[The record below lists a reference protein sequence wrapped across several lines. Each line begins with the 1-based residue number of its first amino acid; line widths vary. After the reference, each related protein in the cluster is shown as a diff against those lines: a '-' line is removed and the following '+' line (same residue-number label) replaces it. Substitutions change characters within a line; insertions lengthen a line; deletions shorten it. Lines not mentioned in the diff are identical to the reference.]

1 MPWKSARYLISW
13 SQLSL
18 LVLLLSAGLLANAI
32 AQTAKPPAST
42 TSSPKPE
49 AKPKL
54 TPTQEQGLRLLKAA
68 EAEAGALE
76 PAMRAAVL
84 WQVAH
89 GYYKVDKPRV
99 LLTLIDAFRA
109 ATTVEDDHPELKC
122 FLVPDECHS
131 KTWLQVNILRE
142 MLTSPQKVEE
152 LLPQADPDVRP
163 VLTGELISKYV
174 RDKKL
179 DRAQQLLLRLSD
191 EKDFPYDAASEL
203 MLAVPSD
210 QQRVAIFNQAMS
222 NFQTFGEGKF
232 GLIAPED
239 LGTLVI
245 RFWRHLPPATVL
257 EAVDQLLGQAKTES
271 EKHDDNQISLTTK
284 QGGVSFSPYQYRL
297 FELIPVLQELDS
309 SRAESLLHENVSVA
323 GALQKYPDGLR
334 SLNPLYRDTPATQ
347 EEQMADFPSMT
358 MGGSASDAAADQV
371 LDQWQRQVLDLQIRV
386 RKEVRTD
393 PKKALSTA
401 MAIPLWGPSG
411 PGSHSPRTN
420 TLAELAVVAA
430 KKDPDTATKALEEV
444 RKVLDQM
451 KPRDGGRLL
460 RRIAETYLNMGDQ
473 ERAEKALHE
482 GMKIAEKLYAS
493 DTDASEPN
501 LALKAEWL
509 SAGLW
514 RRLVTL
520 ATRISPQL
528 AEQLVADISDPE
540 IRALQKVSLA
550 NALLGAP
557 DYPFRSIAWRE
568 GGHDNTM
575 WAF

>member
-309 SRAESLLHENVSVA
+309 SRRELIARERQCRRSTAEVSRWLALSEPALPGYSCHARRANGRFPVHDDGRFRLRRSRRPGAGPVAETGARLADPGSEGSPNRSQKGAEHCHGHPIVGTKRSWFTFPPHQYLSRVGCRRCEEGPRYRHESPRRGSQGSRSDEAARWGKALASNCRNLLEHGRPRESGKSVA
-323 GALQKYPDGLR
+323 
-334 SLNPLYRDTPATQ
+334 
-347 EEQMADFPSMT
+347 
-358 MGGSASDAAADQV
+358 
-371 LDQWQRQVLDLQIRV
+371 
-386 RKEVRTD
+386 
-393 PKKALSTA
+393 
-401 MAIPLWGPSG
+401 
-411 PGSHSPRTN
+411 
-420 TLAELAVVAA
+420 
-430 KKDPDTATKALEEV
+430 
-444 RKVLDQM
+444 
-451 KPRDGGRLL
+451 
-460 RRIAETYLNMGDQ
+460 
-473 ERAEKALHE
+473 
-482 GMKIAEKLYAS
+482 
-493 DTDASEPN
+493 
-501 LALKAEWL
+501 
-509 SAGLW
+509 
-514 RRLVTL
+514 
-520 ATRISPQL
+520 
-528 AEQLVADISDPE
+528 
-540 IRALQKVSLA
+540 
-550 NALLGAP
+550 
-557 DYPFRSIAWRE
+557 
-568 GGHDNTM
+568 
-575 WAF
+575 